1 MPTRSI
7 FNRRYSSFQSDGT
20 TVYLANGQGNVTGSV
35 PIISLTAG
43 SNFSAGT
50 PLYASGTVVVPAIAA
65 SGVDT
70 DQIQVLG
77 FSTEAGTNGSAVQV
91 ALDGVVDLTAVN
103 ITAETSLSAGQYYY
117 LSKFRGEI
125 VKFETASG
133 QISGSG
139 TDAYSA
145 SVPVGLAIN
154 TTQLSIELN
163 SPVLLYAGV

>member
-35 PIISLTAG
+35 PVVSLTAG
-43 SNFSAGT
+43 ADFSAGT

-77 FSTEAGTNGSAVQV
+77 FSNEAGTNGSAVQV
-91 ALDGVVDLTAVN
+91 ALDGVIDLTAVN
-103 ITAETSLSAGQYYY
+103 ITAESSLSVGQYYY
-117 LSKFRGEI
+117 LSKFRGEV
-125 VKFETASG
+125 VKFSTASG
-133 QISGSG
+133 EISGSG

-163 SPVLLYAGV
+163 SPVLLHAGV

>member
-43 SNFSAGT
+43 YNFAAGT

-91 ALDGVVDLTAVN
+91 ALDGVVDLTAGN

-125 VKFETASG
+125 VK
-133 QISGSG
+133 
-139 TDAYSA
+139 
-145 SVPVGLAIN
+145 
-154 TTQLSIELN
+154 
-163 SPVLLYAGV
+163 

>member
-1 MPTRSI
+1 MVTRSI

-20 TVYLANGQGNVTGSV
+20 TVFLANGQGNVTGSTPV
-35 PIISLTAG
+35 VVLTAG
-43 SNFSAGT
+43 DDFIAGT
-50 PLYASGTVVVPAIAA
+50 PLYPSGSVVVPAIAA

-70 DQIQVLG
+70 DQIRVIG
-77 FSTEAGTNGSAVQV
+77 FPIEAGVTGNPVQV
-91 ALDGVVDLTAVN
+91 TLDGVVDLTAAN
-103 ITAETSLSAGQYYY
+103 ITAESSLSAGQYYY
-117 LSKFRGEI
+117 LSKYRGEI

-163 SPVLLYAGV
+163 SPILLYAGV

>member
-7 FNRRYSSFQSDGT
+7 FNFQSDGT

-35 PIISLTAG
+35 PIVSLTAG
-43 SNFSAGT
+43 DNFAAGT
-50 PLYASGTVVVPAIAA
+50 PLYASGSVVVPAIAA

-70 DQIQVLG
+70 NQIQVLG
-77 FSTEAGTNGSAVQV
+77 FSTEAGVDGSTVQV
-91 ALDGVVDLTAVN
+91 ALDGVIDLTAGN
-103 ITAETSLSAGQYYY
+103 ITAESSLTAGQYYY

>member
-43 SNFSAGT
+43 SDFVAGT

-139 TDAYSA
+139 TDA
-145 SVPVGLAIN
+145 AIN

>member
-1 MPTRSI
+1 MATRSI

-20 TVYLANGQGNVTGSV
+20 TVFLANGQGNVTGFTPV
-35 PIISLTAG
+35 VVLTAG
-43 SNFSAGT
+43 DNFIAGT
-50 PLYASGTVVVPAIAA
+50 PLYASGSVVVPAIAA

-70 DQIQVLG
+70 NQIQVLG
-77 FSTEAGTNGSAVQV
+77 FASEAGTTGNPVQV
-91 ALDGVVDLTAVN
+91 SLDGVVDLTGAN
-103 ITAETSLSAGQYYY
+103 ITAEASLSPGQYYY
-117 LSKFRGEI
+117 LSKYRGEI

-133 QISGSG
+133 LISGSG

-163 SPVLLYAGV
+163 SPILLYAGV

>member
-35 PIISLTAG
+35 PIVSLTAG
-43 SNFSAGT
+43 DNFAAGT
-50 PLYASGTVVVPAIAA
+50 PLYASGSVVVPAIAA

-70 DQIQVLG
+70 NQIQVLG
-77 FSTEAGTNGSAVQV
+77 FSTEAGVDGSAVQV
-91 ALDGVVDLTAVN
+91 ALDGVIDLTAGN
-103 ITAETSLSAGQYYY
+103 ITAETSLTAGQYYY
-117 LSKFRGEI
+117 LSKF
-125 VKFETASG
+125 
-133 QISGSG
+133 
-139 TDAYSA
+139 SA